1 MWNYC
6 TTKITNYLPV
16 IFAVLMI
23 AFSAFCW
30 SKVLDTS
37 YDDKPGLKEQLAE
50 VSAQSPSTKSKEVMV
65 LIGFFVVLSQYLSS
79 K

>member
-1 MWNYC
+1 MWNFC
-6 TTKITNYLPV
+6 TTKITNYLSV
-16 IFAVLMI
+16 IFAVLI
-23 AFSAFCW
+23 IVFSAFCW

-37 YDDKPGLKEQLAE
+37 RDNERSLKEQLAE
-50 VSAQSPSTKSKEVMV
+50 VSAQSPGTKTKEVMV